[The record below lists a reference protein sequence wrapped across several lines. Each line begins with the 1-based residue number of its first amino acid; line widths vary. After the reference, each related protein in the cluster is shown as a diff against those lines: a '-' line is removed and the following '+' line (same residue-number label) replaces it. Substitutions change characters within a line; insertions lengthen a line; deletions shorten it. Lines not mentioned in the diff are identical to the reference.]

1 MTFCVHMHVLKS
13 IYNCQCPRL
22 SVFFFF
28 ILYDFKLRSSW
39 FFFLSRDE
47 MSRGVSPS
55 SLFIEYMICV
65 ANNCFNFK
73 LKLFR
78 QGFCGHNF
86 DFVQHFANFMLNP
99 VYSEICTLVNKR
111 NDSHFY
117 QK

>member
-1 MTFCVHMHVLKS
+1 MSSLK
-13 IYNCQCPRL
+13 CFFEMLRL
-22 SVFFFF
+22 QIKEFMGV
-28 ILYDFKLRSSW
+28 

-47 MSRGVSPS
+47 MSRGVSLS
-55 SLFIEYMICV
+55 SLFIEYMIYV

-86 DFVQHFANFMLNP
+86 DFLQHFANFMLNP

-111 NDSHFY
+111 HDSHFY